1 MKGIAEITVRDKDGK
16 IKLQR
21 REHNTITTAHLEK
34 VKAAIKNQKYAR
46 TLPETAASD
55 FQGIWLHSEQL
66 DNLVDMEPVVLCGG
80 TTARKSNVSMDY
92 SQAIKSEIS
101 GNDITS
107 TWVWVLEKDVT
118 IKAISLHDSD
128 FLNGST
134 VFNRWVVQRFGNVG
148 WRGSSYN
155 KSGSTYINFFK
166 VGFSFHTSSLREII
180 KYDNHDLLY
189 CSPLYDDDEYVYSHG
204 TNGYVRMEDTLYIVD
219 GDLQEVRSFPIEQF
233 EGLQGYSSFPTCRVM
248 PTAAAD
254 WLFVYVNAEIGY
266 NVYKIPRTATEDQ
279 IPLVTSITVSDFN
292 ANAFLIVSNCAIINA
307 NAQSKTVFVAH
318 ADGTY
323 TLATGLQMVNG
334 TFGNSMMGYFLIN
347 RESNPT
353 PTSDLVASSGWES
366 SSDAPSSYLSMG
378 GNPAVHNTILNL
390 SAPIAA
396 ETGDTLT
403 ITYTITVE
411 QEETPQSTSAFAT
424 DSWATIAAASADG
437 TASTK
442 YKVGDEK
449 TIALTDGSQI
459 TLQILGFNHDNLA
472 DGSGKAGITIGIR
485 ELVGKNYM
493 NGSNTNSG
501 GWASSAMR
509 TSYLPAYID
518 QLPSDLQGAI
528 KTVTKKSGSGSSIV
542 ESDDQ
547 LFLFSYIEISGK
559 TGTNVVDGEGEQ
571 YDYWKSAVHNGK
583 IPDCRRKM
591 LLSGSSSEWW
601 LRSNN
606 KSSSSDFMT
615 FSTDG
620 SLVSYDAHGGSY
632 DFYRL
637 GICFGFCV

>member
-46 TLPETAASD
+46 TMPETNASD

-66 DNLVDMEPVVLCGG
+66 ANLSDIEPVVLCGG
-80 TTARKSNVSMDY
+80 TVARKSGVSMDY
-92 SQAIKSEIS
+92 SQAVKSEID
-101 GNDITS
+101 GNNITS
-107 TWVWVLEKDVT
+107 TWVWVLEKDIN

-128 FLNGST
+128 FLNGAT
-134 VFNRWVVQRFGNVG
+134 VFNRWVVQRLGNVG
-148 WRGSSYN
+148 WRGSSYT
-155 KSGSTYINFFK
+155 SGSSTYINFFK
-166 VGFSFHTSSLREII
+166 VGFSVHTSSLREII
-180 KYDNHDLLY
+180 KSDSHELLY

-204 TNGYVRMEDTLYIVD
+204 TNGYVRMEKMLYIVD
-219 GDLQEVRSFPIEQF
+219 GDLQDVRSFPAEQF
-233 EGLQGYSSFPTCRVM
+233 EGLQEGYNYPTCRVM

-254 WLFVYVNAEIGY
+254 WLFVYMGEETY
-266 NVYKIPRTATEDQ
+266 NVYKIPRAATEDQ
-279 IPLVTSITVSDFN
+279 IPLVTTITVSGFN
-292 ANAFLIVSNCAIINA
+292 ENAFLIVSNCAIINA

-353 PTSDLVASSGWES
+353 PASDLVASSGWES
-366 SSDAPSSYLSMG
+366 SSGASSYLSMS

-403 ITYTITVE
+403 ITYNITVE
-411 QEETPQSTSAFAT
+411 QEEAPQTAFAT

-442 YKVGDEK
+442 YKIGDEK
-449 TIALTDGSQI
+449 TITLTGGEEV
-459 TLQILGFNHDNLA
+459 TLQIWGFNHDDLA
-472 DGSGKAGITIGIR
+472 DGSGKAGITIGLK
-485 ELVGKNYM
+485 ELVGTNYM

-501 GWASSAMR
+501 GWASCAMR
-509 TSYLPAYID
+509 TSYLPEYIA
-518 QLPSDLQGAI
+518 QLPSDLQGVI

-547 LFLFSYIEISGK
+547 LFLFSYVEISG
-559 TGTNVVDGEGEQ
+559 TTNTNVVDGEGAQ
-571 YDYWKSAVHNGK
+571 YDYWKSTVHNGL
-583 IPDCRRKM
+583 IPACRIKR
-591 LLSGSSSEWW
+591 LLSGSIDEWW
-601 LRSNN
+601 LRSNYKSN
-606 KSSSSDFMT
+606 NTSFIMFDTSGGRSSS
-615 FSTDG
+615 G
-620 SLVSYDAHGGSY
+620 AHEGSY
-632 DFYRL
+632 SHYMR